1 MKFGF
6 RTPSIK
12 KRIAARTSVKRYVR
26 HNLGVKMPKGLG
38 VLSNPKKALYNKVYN
53 KTTWGVEDFIST
65 SRSSGAD
72 TYSPSIPFR
81 RTSSEGNSSDTS
93 LLFLLIS
100 MGFIAL
106 FFNTLVGIIILGISP
121 FVALYQINSP
131 SEKQRKLIN
140 TAQVQFEENNYETV
154 ISLIGNDLDTVFKS
168 HELTY
173 YLGASYHNLENYS
186 KAIEP
191 LKKLLVSKQPN
202 DSLSLILG
210 NCYYKVE
217 KYADAITT
225 LHEVSENDQQLFH
238 KAILLIS
245 KSFIEQKEHTNA
257 IDVLQKASLRKRNLD
272 SDLMEIHYTLGVSNS
287 MVGDKKTALKHFKKV
302 LKVDEGYKDVADQIT
317 QLSSSK

>member
-53 KTTWGVEDFIST
+53 KTTWGVEDLIST
-65 SRSSGAD
+65 SKNSRAYSSN
-72 TYSPSIPFR
+72 IPFQK
-81 RTSSEGNSSDTS
+81 TSPKDDASGNSS
-93 LLFLLIS
+93 LFFLIFI
-100 MGFIAL
+100 GLIAL
-106 FFNTLVGIIILGISP
+106 FFNTLVGIAILGISP
-121 FVALYQINSP
+121 LVALYQINSP
-131 SEKQRKLIN
+131 SEKERKLIN
-140 TAQVQFEENNYETV
+140 NVQVQFEENNYETI

-191 LKKLLVSKQPN
+191 LKKLLFSKQPN

-210 NCYYKVE
+210 NCYYKVQM
-217 KYADAITT
+217 YVDAITT
-225 LHEVSENDQQLFH
+225 LQEISENDQQLFH

-245 KSFIEQKEHTNA
+245 KSFFEQKEYTNA
-257 IDVLQKASLRKRNLD
+257 IGILQKASLRKRNLD

-302 LKVDEGYKDVADQIT
+302 SRVDESYKDVADQIT